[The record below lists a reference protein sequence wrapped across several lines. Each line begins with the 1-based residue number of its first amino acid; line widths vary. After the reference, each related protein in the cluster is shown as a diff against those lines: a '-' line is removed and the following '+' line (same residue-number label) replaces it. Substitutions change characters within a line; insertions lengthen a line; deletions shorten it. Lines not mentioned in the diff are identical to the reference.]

1 MKRIILPIALLI
13 IYSFSQAVLS
23 QEIAKKPYKNALTF
37 NLTRLILLE
46 ARLGYE
52 LNLSERNKLRTTI
65 GIQFP
70 TSSETFGS
78 LWSLGSI
85 PYYYKV
91 SNGIYFSLGY
101 SFIVNSKSQFYI
113 SPEIY
118 FNHNSYDNKY
128 YEFAAGTDHDSYVN
142 LQSMDLT
149 KSGLKFLFGK
159 KASLHPRKKTRLEF
173 DLFGGIGLQY
183 RAEEL
188 TIYGKRAGTS
198 STKNFERYA
207 TMYDPPQEENTI
219 NWYPTFHGGVL
230 LSFPF

>member
-1 MKRIILPIALLI
+1 MRKIILLITFLI
-13 IYSFSQAVLS
+13 IYSLCQVVLS
-23 QEIAKKPYKNALTF
+23 QDIVNKHYKNAITF
-37 NLTRLILLE
+37 NVTRLILLE

-52 LNLSERNKLRTTI
+52 QNLTERNKLRATI

-70 TSSETFGS
+70 TSSESFGS
-78 LWSLGSI
+78 IWSLGSI

-91 SNGIYFSLGY
+91 SNGIYLALGY
-101 SFIVNSKSQFYI
+101 SFIVNTKSQFYI

-118 FNHNSYDNKY
+118 YNHNSYDKKY
-128 YEFAAGTDHDSYVN
+128 YEFAAGTDHDSYVS

-149 KSGLKFLFGK
+149 KSGLKFLLGK
-159 KASLHPRKKTRLEF
+159 KASMHPRKKTRLEF
-173 DLFGGIGLQY
+173 DFFGGIGLQY

-188 TIYGKRAGTS
+188 IIYGKRAGTS
-198 STKNFERYA
+198 STKDFEKYA